1 MDLDFPS
8 PHLGR
13 ISTPWTLLRLAH
25 ADSEASGDAKRLLV
39 QRYCGA
45 VYRYL
50 LGALRDE
57 QAALELFQEF
67 ALRFLRGDFHRAD
80 AQAGRFRDYLR
91 GALIHLVTDYHR
103 QRRAQPRPLPAD
115 IAERAVQPAEGLDS
129 EVSFLQSWRE
139 ELVNRAWKSLQEAN
153 PIYHAVLVS
162 HVENP
167 DMSARRIAESL
178 ATRLQKP
185 FSAGQVRVTL
195 HRARAKFAELLLDE
209 VAHSLGDCSV
219 FPPVALAYAAKN
231 PDRVDRIMQLSS
243 GRLPTA
249 WRQCRENA

>member
-39 QRYCGA
+39 QRYGGA

-80 AQAGRFRDYLR
+80 AEAGRFRDYLR
-91 GALIHLVTDYHR
+91 GALIHIVTDYYR
-103 QRRAQPRPLPAD
+103 QRRAQPQPLPAD
-115 IAERAVQPAEGLDS
+115 IAEWAEQPAEGLDS
-129 EVSFLQSWRE
+129 EVSFLQRWRE
-139 ELVNRAWKSLQEAN
+139 ELVNRAWQSLEQAN
-153 PIYHAVLVS
+153 PMYHAVLVF
-162 HVENP
+162 HIENP
-167 DMSARRIAESL
+167 DTSAPRMAESL
-178 ATRLQKP
+178 ARRLQKP
-185 FSAGQVRVTL
+185 FSAGQVRVSL

-209 VAHSLGDCSV
+209 VALSLDECTEAQLVQELRDLRLLQLCSA
-219 FPPVALAYAAKN
+219 ALARRK
-231 PDRVDRIMQLSS
+231 SS
-243 GRLPTA
+243 G
-249 WRQCRENA
+249 